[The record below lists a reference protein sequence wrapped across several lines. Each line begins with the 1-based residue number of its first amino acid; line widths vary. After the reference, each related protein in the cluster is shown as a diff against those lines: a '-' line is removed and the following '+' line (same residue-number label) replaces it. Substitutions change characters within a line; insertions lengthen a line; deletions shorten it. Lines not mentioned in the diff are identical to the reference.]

1 MLHPQLA
8 KKERKKNKTIFYAK
22 YNLTKLFIFFPLQKK
37 TPFFLLCLL
46 GLHIIKT
53 TSMFKPFDLS
63 IKNDEFVSFKYKS
76 SLPRVKGV
84 VQLNIRL

>member
-1 MLHPQLA
+1 MPNIIWQ
-8 KKERKKNKTIFYAK
+8 NF
-22 YNLTKLFIFFPLQKK
+22 LFFFPYKKK

-53 TSMFKPFDLS
+53 TSMLKPFDLS